1 MNIGK
6 ILNQGKKSRLYF
18 LTAFDEE
25 SPYLVP
31 TQYESFSGVGGKSFS
46 NIVRYQNFIN
56 TNAQIGILSSNRSY
70 EDGAYGNLFG
80 VDALFKFSDVWKFE
94 LEYFMN
100 SVSYT
105 HLRAHET

>member
-1 MNIGK
+1 MS
-6 ILNQGKKSRLYF
+6 LFQEL
-18 LTAFDEE
+18 EE
-25 SPYLVP
+25 
-31 TQYESFSGVGGKSFS
+31 KSFS

-100 SVSYT
+100 SNKEPIADWIDSDKKFGDYT
-105 HLRAHET
+105 VKLDGEKINGSAIIC